1 MHAQLALVG
10 QSEGRINIRTPT
22 VDGQRA
28 YTGNAKLI
36 ILVAPDDILMSEVKQ
51 SVCARNSGLQT
62 VSTFSAGVLVRPSTN
77 TANKQEMNI

>member
-1 MHAQLALVG
+1 MT
-10 QSEGRINIRTPT
+10 GRINVRTLA

-51 SVCARNSGLQT
+51 SVGARNSGLQT
-62 VSTFSAGVLVRPSTN
+62 VSTFSAGALHVRPPTN
-77 TANKQEMNI
+77 TSNKQEMNM